1 MKPAEF
7 DLIRRPRAD
16 RVSAKRAGRRRAVV
30 NGDQMKIVVPLDLS
44 ETASKAIQHAADIAA
59 GLGDEV
65 VLVVV
70 NGSRLRAD
78 VEVKELAESEH
89 TNIADLIEAFLKS
102 SAAGIDGV
110 PVSYTT
116 LGGVDAAESLIDY
129 VAADDIRMIVMA
141 THGRTGLDKWRM
153 GSVTERVVRH
163 STAPVL
169 VVPTRRPG

>member
-1 MKPAEF
+1 
-7 DLIRRPRAD
+7 
-16 RVSAKRAGRRRAVV
+16 
-30 NGDQMKIVVPLDLS
+30 MKIVVPLDLS
-44 ETASKAIQHAADIAA
+44 ETSSKAIRHAADIAA

-89 TNIADLIEAFLKS
+89 TDIADLIEAYLKS
-102 SAAGIDGV
+102 SAADIEGV
-110 PVSYTT
+110 PVSYAT
-116 LGGVDAAESLIDY
+116 LGGVDAAESLIEF
-129 VAADDIRMIVMA
+129 VAGDDIRMIVMA

-169 VVPTRRPG
+169 VVPTRRPS

>member
-1 MKPAEF
+1 
-7 DLIRRPRAD
+7 
-16 RVSAKRAGRRRAVV
+16 
-30 NGDQMKIVVPLDLS
+30 MKIVVPLDLS